1 MIRLFQYELQKM
13 RRTRLLWLVGIAP
26 LFMVFQGVQ
35 NFIRYRQIWTREAW
49 EVIME
54 QTFIFYPSFLYPLL
68 IAVIMAMVARVD
80 HVQGGWKYMLAR
92 PVSRSGV
99 YIAKLA
105 VGILYILISMLAFG
119 SSVVLGGLV
128 AGAGSSI
135 PWEEISRKMAGC
147 FLASL
152 PVIMI
157 QYEISVRFNHVG
169 IPLALGI
176 IMSVPSILVA
186 NSEQFWLLD
195 PWTYPVVLMLGSR
208 LGLDNGQAGMMNIVI
223 VMLTL
228 LVFLIGIMGFRR
240 RDIV

>member
-1 MIRLFQYELQKM
+1 MIRLFRYELYKL
-13 RRTRLLWLVGIAP
+13 RRTRLLWLVAIAP

-35 NFIRYRQIWTREAW
+35 NFVRYRQIWTREAW

-80 HVQGGWKYMLAR
+80 HVQGGWKYMLAH
-92 PVSRSGV
+92 PVSRSGI
-99 YIAKLA
+99 YMAKLA
-105 VGILYILISMLAFG
+105 AGILYILISMAAFG
-119 SSVVLGGLV
+119 ISVVMGGLI
-128 AGAGSSI
+128 AGAGGSI
-135 PWEEISRKMAGC
+135 PWGEIAWKMAGC

-157 QYEISVRFNHVG
+157 QYELSMRFSHIGV
-169 IPLALGI
+169 PLAASI

-186 NSEQFWLLD
+186 NSKQFWLFD
-195 PWTYPVVLMLGSR
+195 PWTYPIVLLLGSR
-208 LGLDNGQAGMMNIVI
+208 LDMDDGQSVIMNIII
-223 VMLTL
+223 VVLTL
-228 LVFLIGIMGFRR
+228 LVFLIGMLGFRR